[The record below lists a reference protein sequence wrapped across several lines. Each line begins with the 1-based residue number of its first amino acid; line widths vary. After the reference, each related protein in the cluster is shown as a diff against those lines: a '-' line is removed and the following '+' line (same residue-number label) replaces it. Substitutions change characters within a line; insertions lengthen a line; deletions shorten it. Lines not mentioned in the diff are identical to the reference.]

1 MAINLPHLNTQLST
15 FPIKARPN
23 LGPSLARIIP
33 RAIAVAQNQPYW
45 ASIEADV
52 DAYLKKAIPIRP
64 PETVF
69 EPMHHLT
76 FAAPITAASALCV
89 AACELVGGDR
99 ADALAAASAIHLMHA
114 AAYAHE
120 HLPLTDESRPGSKPD
135 IQHKFDPS
143 IELLTGDGIAPFGF
157 ELLARSM
164 DPARTDHPERIL
176 RVIIEITRACGS
188 QGMIN
193 GLQYEKEI
201 VDQYSRFEFIEY
213 VCKKRYGE
221 MHACGAACG
230 AILGGGAEEE
240 IEKLSKFGL
249 YAGTLRGIVEIYPGF
264 QKKNVSEIEKIV
276 RKLKDLALEELEGF
290 HGKNTELLSSLVFE
304 PSLFY
309 GLELEV

>member
-1 MAINLPHLNTQLST
+1 MAIGLPHLNTKLTT
-15 FPIKARPN
+15 FPIKGRSN
-23 LGPSLARIIP
+23 LGPSPACFMP
-33 RAIAVAQNQPYW
+33 RAIAVSQNQPYW

-76 FAAPITAASALCV
+76 FAAPTTAASALCV

-120 HLPLTDESRPGSKPD
+120 HLPLTDKPRPE
-135 IQHKFDPS
+135 IQHKFNPN

-188 QGMIN
+188 QGLID
-193 GLQYEKEI
+193 GLHKEEEI
-201 VDQYSRFEFIEY
+201 VDHYCRYEFIEY
-213 VCKKRYGE
+213 VCRKKYGE

-230 AILGGGAEEE
+230 AILGGGAEED
-240 IEKLSKFGL
+240 IEKLRKFGL
-249 YAGTLRGIVEIYPGF
+249 YAGTLRGIMEI
-264 QKKNVSEIEKIV
+264 KNVPEIEKTV
-276 RKLKDLALEELEGF
+276 RKLKDLALKELEGF
-290 HGKNTELLSSLVFE
+290 HGKKNTQLISSLVLE
-304 PSLFY
+304 PSLSAA
-309 GLELEV
+309 